1 LEAEE
6 LPSRQA
12 DLMDVLRWRL
22 KKLLPVSP
30 ADLRIAYSVQP
41 PVEDVRHVLCSTAP
55 EKGLAQME
63 NAFEDAGLSPG
74 LVLPRI
80 FALALESSRGG
91 VSRVF
96 VQQEDVG
103 LSLMAVANGGVRL
116 VRTKPLSQSG
126 GSWSGVEREIRLLVS
141 YIRSTLGIDGSIE
154 AVVSA
159 SNEELARLMIPWLEE
174 QPSVAATILDARQI
188 CPDAHLAA
196 TLGSGRLAPMSA
208 VLEGGA
214 P

>member
-1 LEAEE
+1 M
-6 LPSRQA
+6 P
-12 DLMDVLRWRL
+12 
-22 KKLLPVSP
+22 
-30 ADLRIAYSVQP
+30 
-41 PVEDVRHVLCSTAP
+41 
-55 EKGLAQME
+55 
-63 NAFEDAGLSPG
+63 
-74 LVLPRI
+74 
-80 FALALESSRGG
+80 
-91 VSRVF
+91 RVF

-103 LSLMAVANGGVRL
+103 LSLMAVADGGVRL
-116 VRTKPLSQSG
+116 VRTKPLPQSG

-141 YIRSTLGIDGSIE
+141 YIRSTLEIDGSIE

-174 QPSVAATILDARQI
+174 QPGVAATILDARQI

-196 TLGSGRLAPMSA
+196 TLGSGRLTPMSA